1 MFLDLL
7 SGIMNPISTGVSSLF
22 GANTFNPFQKRKR
35 PDVDDPK
42 YNVGGSWN
50 KDLYD
55 RDTVEYETNEA
66 KVSQF
71 QEAAMGLGKE
81 PTYKTPTR
89 LTIGGARPARQE
101 IVASEYG
108 APLNINLPG
117 GNVPPGP
124 STPGTFGSM
133 EQLMARANL
142 LDQLKKKR
150 VY

>member
-1 MFLDLL
+1 MAA
-7 SGIMNPISTGVSSLF
+7 SQGTLF
-22 GANTFNPFQKRKR
+22 GFKNPFSGMFSGGGFNPFQKRKR

-42 YNVGGSWN
+42 YNIDGAWN
-50 KDLYD
+50 KELYD
-55 RDTVEYETNEA
+55 KDMLAYETNEA

-81 PTYKTPTR
+81 KDYKIPTH
-89 LTIGGARPARQE
+89 LSIGGPRPARQE

-108 APLNINLPG
+108 APLSINLPG
-117 GNVPPGP
+117 GNVSPGP

-142 LDQLKKKR
+142 LEQMKKKR